1 MILSRPKGF
10 SGEFLKVFSAG
21 DDDIAPLI
29 GDEDLE
35 CRARLYCLMDCII
48 FLNDLSS
55 NRHILF
61 NDMSFSEKLRS
72 LFSYFR
78 REFNGAINFFSQ
90 YYMMVFYQYFPLRH
104 HVKVIGIFPENIV
117 QLIYESI
124 CIKRYFFSMDSIP
137 RISSTIFETSMPKT
151 GFKRD

>member
-10 SGEFLKVFSAG
+10 SGEFFKVLSAG

-35 CRARLYCLMDCII
+35 CRARLYCLMDCLV

-61 NDMSFSEKLRS
+61 YDMSFSEKLRFLS
-72 LFSYFR
+72 SYFR
-78 REFNGAINFFSQ
+78 RELNGAINFFPQ
-90 YYMMVFYQYFPLRH
+90 FYMVVFCQYFPLRH

-117 QLIYESI
+117 QLTYESI
-124 CIKRYFFSMDSIP
+124 CVKRYFSFH
-137 RISSTIFETSMPKT
+137 
-151 GFKRD
+151 GFDP